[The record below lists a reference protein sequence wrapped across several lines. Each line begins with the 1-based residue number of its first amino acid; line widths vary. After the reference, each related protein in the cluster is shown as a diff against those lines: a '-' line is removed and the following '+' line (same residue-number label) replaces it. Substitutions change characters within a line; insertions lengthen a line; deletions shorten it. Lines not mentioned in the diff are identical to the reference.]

1 MAQKVI
7 ISDDARRDLD
17 RIFLEFIDFSEKY
30 ALMWADEFFN
40 YMDLLETNPKMGRIV
55 PEVGSDN
62 FREVFVGKYRVMYK
76 VTNEVEIMMLRHS
89 SKPLDFTDDDN

>member
-7 ISDDARRDLD
+7 ISDDARKDLD
-17 RIFLEFIDFSEKY
+17 RIFLGFMDFSEKY
-30 ALMWADEFFN
+30 ALIWADEFFD

-89 SKPLDFTDDDN
+89 SKPLDFTDNDN